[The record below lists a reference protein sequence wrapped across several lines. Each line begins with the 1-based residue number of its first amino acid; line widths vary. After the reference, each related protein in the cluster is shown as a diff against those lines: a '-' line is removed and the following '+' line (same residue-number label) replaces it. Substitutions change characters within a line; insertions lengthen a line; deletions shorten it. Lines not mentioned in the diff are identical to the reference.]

1 MCKKITSQEKRLG
14 WSLQIL
20 VEAISFKDQL
30 YKTSLDLRQTNK
42 ILQVIE
48 IEALLVQMVKDQSE
62 LGVQAAN

>member
-1 MCKKITSQEKRLG
+1 MCRKITKQEKRLA

>member
-1 MCKKITSQEKRLG
+1 MCRKITKQVKRLA

-20 VEAISFKDQL
+20 VGAILFKDQL

-48 IEALLVQMVKDQSE
+48 IEALLVQMVKDQSG

>member
-1 MCKKITSQEKRLG
+1 MCRKITKQVKRLA

-20 VEAISFKDQL
+20 VGAILFKDQL